1 MKKRM
6 LMTFLML
13 AFAGLTACRNLYEKE
28 TYAATDSYDSVF
40 RGKYV
45 PQDAR

>member
-6 LMTFLML
+6 LMTVLML
-13 AFAGLTACRNLYEKE
+13 AFAVLAACRNLYERE
-28 TYAATDSYDSVF
+28 TYVATDSYDAVF

-45 PQDAR
+45 PRDAR

>member
-6 LMTFLML
+6 LMTVLML
-13 AFAGLTACRNLYEKE
+13 AFAVLAACRNLYERE
-28 TYAATDSYDSVF
+28 TYVATDSYDSVF

-45 PQDAR
+45 PRDVR

>member
-6 LMTFLML
+6 LMTVLI
-13 AFAGLTACRNLYEKE
+13 LYEKE

-45 PQDAR
+45 PRDAR